1 MARPEGSS
9 VRGPKCIRLYT
20 KNKVKSIIGHYYK
33 APEKFACSEVPDDAS
48 NSLDP
53 STRTGTGSQS
63 TSRCCGC
70 ERPPTDGDGIIVEN
84 VRVLLLSLCPVFIFP
99 VHA

>member
-1 MARPEGSS
+1 LDTI
-9 VRGPKCIRLYT
+9 V
-20 KNKVKSIIGHYYK
+20 K
-33 APEKFACSEVPDDAS
+33 APEKFTCSEVLDNAS

-63 TSRCCGC
+63 TSRYCGY
-70 ERPPTDGDGIIVEN
+70 EGPSTDSDGIIVEN
-84 VRVLLLSLCPVFIFP
+84 VRVLLPSLCPVFMFP